1 MKLKLKHGLL
11 PVASVA
17 ALALVPTLSSAQP
30 LEPSGIYLG
39 GGIAY
44 SRIDS
49 ENFPG
54 STDDLEDERTSWK
67 GIVGMQVNPY
77 LAIEGQYID
86 FRTAQ
91 QGPAR
96 IDIDGWTAGAVLSAP
111 LHERLSIYGKAGALF
126 WDADGRFGPIR
137 SSDDGTDFTYGAG
150 VRVGLMPAL
159 DLRIE
164 YERFEMND
172 VDVDLASAN
181 LVFRF

>member
-1 MKLKLKHGLL
+1 MKLKHKLL

-17 ALALVPTLSSAQP
+17 AMALVPTLAMAQP
-30 LEPSGIYLG
+30 VDRSGIYLG
-39 GGIAY
+39 GGIGY

-54 STDDLEDERTSWK
+54 NTSDLKDERTSWK
-67 GIVGMQVNPY
+67 GIVGMQVNQY

-86 FRTAQ
+86 FRTAE
-91 QGPAR
+91 QGAAR
-96 IDIDGWTAGAVLSAP
+96 IDIDGWTAGAVLSMP
-111 LHERLSIYGKAGALF
+111 VHERVAIYGKAGALF

-137 SSDDGTDFTYGAG
+137 TSDDGTDFTYGAG
-150 VRVGLMPAL
+150 VRLGLMPAL

-181 LVFRF
+181 VVFNF